1 METKLTKKE
10 LQKLENDRTF
20 KRIFTAVRD
29 EIDEEARTVPL
40 AFSSEEPY
48 QRWFGIEILG
58 HEKDQVEMDFMAG
71 GTAPLLVNHD
81 PKEIVGV
88 IEKAWIDPDRKGRAI
103 VRFGRSAR
111 AEEVFQDVVDGIRR
125 NVSVGYQINEMKLIE
140 SSEDEGKDVYM
151 VTRWTPYEA
160 SLVSVPA
167 DTTVGVGRQQD
178 DNGITASVKHQL
190 ESKKETIMSDVTKTT
205 TTEPVV
211 DVKQVE
217 NDVRTA
223 ELARIRE
230 IEALGKVH
238 GFEEEATRAITD
250 GKSIDQFRGYVLD
263 ELAKKGLTPVE
274 NPNPEIGLSEKE
286 TREFSFLRALN
297 ALANPTSRQFQE
309 AASFE
314 FECSRA
320 VADKMKKQAKGIMVP
335 LEVMKRDL
343 VVGTDT
349 AGGYTVATNLLA
361 GSFIELLRN
370 RMMVNQMGATTLSGL
385 VGDLAIPKQSGGATA
400 YWVAESGDPTE
411 SQQTLGQVALAPKTV
426 GAFTDLSR
434 KLLLQSSIDI
444 ENFVKGDLAL
454 VLALAIDLAAINGS
468 GSSNQPLGI
477 LNTTGIGDVAGGTNG
492 AAPTWDHIVDL
503 WTAVAQDNAAFG
515 SLGFLTNSKVIGKL
529 MKTEKASNTAQFV
542 CANFPDANGIT
553 GLAGA
558 RCGVSNQVPSNLTKG
573 SSSGVCSAII
583 YGNWADLIIG
593 MWGTLDL
600 TVDPYTGSTSGT
612 VRVVA
617 LQDVDV
623 AVRHAESFAAMQ
635 DATTA

>member
-1 METKLTKKE
+1 METKLNNE
-10 LQKLENDRTF
+10 QLQRLRGDRFERTF
-20 KRIFTAVRD
+20 TTVRA

-58 HEKDQVEMDFMAG
+58 HEKDQVEMDFIAG
-71 GTAPLLVNHD
+71 GTAPLLVGHNHD
-81 PKEIVGV
+81 DIVGV

-140 SSEDEGKDVYM
+140 SDEDKGDTYM

-349 AGGYTVATNLLA
+349 AGGYTVATK
-361 GSFIELLRN
+361 
-370 RMMVNQMGATTLSGL
+370 TL
-385 VGDLAIPKQSGGATA
+385 
-400 YWVAESGDPTE
+400 
-411 SQQTLGQVALAPKTV
+411 
-426 GAFTDLSR
+426 
-434 KLLLQSSIDI
+434 
-444 ENFVKGDLAL
+444 
-454 VLALAIDLAAINGS
+454 
-468 GSSNQPLGI
+468 
-477 LNTTGIGDVAGGTNG
+477 
-492 AAPTWDHIVDL
+492 
-503 WTAVAQDNAAFG
+503 
-515 SLGFLTNSKVIGKL
+515 
-529 MKTEKASNTAQFV
+529 
-542 CANFPDANGIT
+542 
-553 GLAGA
+553 
-558 RCGVSNQVPSNLTKG
+558 
-573 SSSGVCSAII
+573 
-583 YGNWADLIIG
+583 
-593 MWGTLDL
+593 
-600 TVDPYTGSTSGT
+600 TSD
-612 VRVVA
+612 
-617 LQDVDV
+617 QN
-623 AVRHAESFAAMQ
+623 
-635 DATTA
+635 